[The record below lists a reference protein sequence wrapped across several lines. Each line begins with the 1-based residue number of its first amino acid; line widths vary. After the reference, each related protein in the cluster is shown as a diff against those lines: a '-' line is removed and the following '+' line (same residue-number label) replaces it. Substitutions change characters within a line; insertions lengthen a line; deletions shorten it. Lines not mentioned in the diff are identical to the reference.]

1 MDILMPKVGLTMT
14 EGVIVDWH
22 KRPGDWVRQGE
33 VLFTFE
39 TEKSTLDFESPAEGL
54 LTDILVPTGQPIPC
68 LTPVAAIRQQTTD
81 DRQQTTDDRQQ
92 T

>member
-68 LTPVAAIRQQTTD
+68 LTPVA
-81 DRQQTTDDRQQ
+81 
-92 T
+92 